1 MKSRQEIKAIGK
13 ERFKANYWPCV
24 LAIVLFGVVLG
35 LISGIGSIGSE
46 VDLNTGE
53 VQPGPLNGVMSIV
66 SLLVTGPLTIGLA
79 GFFVQNIYGNQ
90 DITAAYP
97 IVSCKEGFG
106 RKMGGYL
113 WMLLFNFLWTLLF
126 IIPGIIKGFSYAM
139 TPFILS
145 DCPNVKARDALKLSM
160 RMMAGHK
167 WELFVFQLSFIGW
180 ELLSGLTLGILSV
193 FYVDPYMN
201 SAQACWY
208 LEVREDAL
216 RRGVITMGQLEGTEP
231 VV

>member
-1 MKSRQEIKAIGK
+1 MRSRKEIKAIGK

-53 VQPGPLNGVMSIV
+53 VQPGPLNGVMGIV
-66 SLLVTGPLTIGLA
+66 SLLVTGPLTVGLA

-97 IVSCKEGFG
+97 IVSCKERFG
-106 RKMGGYL
+106 RKLGGYL
-113 WMLLFNFLWTLLF
+113 WMELFVFLWSLLLF
-126 IIPGIIKGFSYAM
+126 IPGIIKSFSYAM

-145 DCPNVKARDALKLSM
+145 DCPNVKAKDALKLSM

-167 WELFVFQLSFIGW
+167 AELFVFMLSYIGW
-180 ELLSGLTLGILSV
+180 GILSCFTLGILAV
-193 FYVDPYMN
+193 FYVEPYMS
-201 SAQACWY
+201 SAEAVWY

-231 VV
+231 V